1 MNNIC
6 IFFHAKMFAFSYIFD
21 KKKEVSQPP
30 WVNLKQ
36 NVFSLHAICD
46 TGKKYWYILKI
57 RYYYCV
63 LWMIFVKWEGGKI
76 AVDASVGTIKEKYKI
91 HFGTITSS

>member
-46 TGKKYWYILKI
+46 TG
-57 RYYYCV
+57 
-63 LWMIFVKWEGGKI
+63 E
-76 AVDASVGTIKEKYKI
+76 
-91 HFGTITSS
+91 